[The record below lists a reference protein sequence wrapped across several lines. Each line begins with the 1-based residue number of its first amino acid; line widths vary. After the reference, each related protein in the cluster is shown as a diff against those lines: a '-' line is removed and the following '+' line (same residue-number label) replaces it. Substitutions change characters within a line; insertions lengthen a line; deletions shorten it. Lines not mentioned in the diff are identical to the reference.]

1 MPTSDAITVTALDR
15 IEEAV
20 WVTTVST
27 PPTSLPSRDWM
38 SPVRVPVKK
47 PRCID
52 SRCTNSRL
60 RRSCMTRLPS
70 EVVRNVCPTPISA
83 DTIGITIMRATR
95 TNSSRRSGPPGTNRA
110 WSNTALVRNGF
121 AIPSTEV
128 TRIAVPINTSRARY
142 GVNSSAT
149 RRVSPASPASTTPS
163 MVHPRCRP
171 APPAPY
177 PPASWV

>member
-20 WVTTVST
+20 WVTTDST

-83 DTIGITIMRATR
+83 DTIGITIMSGDQDEQQLQVGAAGHEQGLVEHRPGQER
-95 TNSSRRSGPPGTNRA
+95 VRDPQHRGHQDRRPDQRQPRRGTA
-110 WSNTALVRNGF
+110 
-121 AIPSTEV
+121 
-128 TRIAVPINTSRARY
+128 
-142 GVNSSAT
+142 
-149 RRVSPASPASTTPS
+149 
-163 MVHPRCRP
+163 
-171 APPAPY
+171 
-177 PPASWV
+177 